1 MSLCPGSLATGLT
14 MTPGIRVRTTIMLM
28 VLMIHAFIEGF
39 DDDYNEQEGLDDG
52 EDGPMVLMTTTML
65 LRA

>member
-1 MSLCPGSLATGLT
+1 